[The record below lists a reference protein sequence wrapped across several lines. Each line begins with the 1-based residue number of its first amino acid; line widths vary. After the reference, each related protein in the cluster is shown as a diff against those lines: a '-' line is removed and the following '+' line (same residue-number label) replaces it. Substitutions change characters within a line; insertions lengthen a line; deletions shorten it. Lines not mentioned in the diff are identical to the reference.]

1 MTPVGST
8 GGAGRVNRCRL
19 LALAPNPWQGQ
30 WMNRQQVLSRLAAD
44 HAVLY
49 STGAWSVWD
58 RQAPGWR
65 AAPVFGRFESVDGV
79 VVDHPPRALLRW
91 PTRRGYDQAI
101 LRLVQRRW
109 LRQLAKMG
117 DGPLVAYL
125 FHPRYL
131 PFIADLPVDRLVYQ
145 PYDLFRRMPGWSPAL
160 ARLEAE
166 LLARSDAVIATSE
179 TTRDTLQEQCP
190 RPVHC
195 VPNGVDAGLFLGR
208 DAAGG
213 DDLLAGIPRPR
224 IGYIGS
230 VNRKVDLP
238 LLVDLA
244 RQEPS
249 WQIVLVGPEG
259 NFDDVTATALRDL
272 AALPNV
278 HRLGARDRRELP
290 GLIGSLDVALMCY
303 RPGTWMDSAYPLK
316 LHEYLASGPPVVS
329 SDLPSVRPF
338 SAVVAIARRPDDW
351 HPLIRDGLRTD
362 GPGTRA
368 GRREVA
374 AANSWDRRVR
384 DIRAILASLEGTAR
398 A

>member
-1 MTPVGST
+1 MNPVESPGE
-8 GGAGRVNRCRL
+8 AGRGSRCRL

-30 WMNRQQVLSRLAAD
+30 WMNRQQILSRLAAD

-65 AAPVFGRFESVDGV
+65 SAPLLGRYEPVDGV
-79 VVDHPPRALLRW
+79 LVDHPPRALLRW
-91 PTRRGYDQAI
+91 PTRPRYDRAV

-109 LRQLAKMG
+109 LRQLATMG
-117 DGPLVAYL
+117 PGPLVAYL

-131 PFIADLPVDRLVYQ
+131 PFIADLPVDRVVYQ

-160 ARLEAE
+160 ARLEAD
-166 LLARSDAVIATSE
+166 LLTRSDAVIATSQ
-179 TTRDTLQEQCP
+179 TTRDTLQEQSP

-195 VPNGVDAGLFLGR
+195 VPNGVDASLFLGR
-208 DAAGG
+208 EPSAG
-213 DDLLAGIPRPR
+213 DDPLAGIARPR

-244 RQEPS
+244 RREPS

-259 NFDDVTATALRDL
+259 NFDEVTADALAGL
-272 AALPNV
+272 AGLPNV
-278 HRLGARDRRELP
+278 HRLGGRDRRELP

-303 RPGTWMDSAYPLK
+303 RAGTWMDSAYPLK

-329 SDLPSVRPF
+329 SDLPSVRAF
-338 SAVVAIARRPDDW
+338 SAVVAIARKADDW
-351 HPLIRDGLRTD
+351 HPLIRAALLTG

-368 GRREVA
+368 ARQEVA
-374 AANSWDRRVR
+374 AANSWDRRVQ
-384 DIRAILASLEGTAR
+384 DIRTILAGLAAR